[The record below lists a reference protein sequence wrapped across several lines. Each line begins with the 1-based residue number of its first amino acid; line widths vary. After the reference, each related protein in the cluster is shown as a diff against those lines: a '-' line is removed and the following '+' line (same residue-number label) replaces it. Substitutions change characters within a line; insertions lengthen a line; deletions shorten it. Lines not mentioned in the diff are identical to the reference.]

1 MGCFTSI
8 KRMIVKWHPYIV
20 TRIEIRIELCFAWY
34 RWFVMDG
41 MYNAMCVVYF
51 SRYTIKAEITGF
63 TGMLSKI

>member
-1 MGCFTSI
+1 VAS
-8 KRMIVKWHPYIV
+8 YIV

-51 SRYTIKAEITGF
+51 SRYTIKAEITEF